1 MHVLSF
7 LILQNFYV
15 IIALK
20 YVSYAVLL
28 GIEEEI
34 TSEPEPVASKAS
46 RPLTV
51 MFYNASFVRFDTKE
65 FQKNRGIHKNQNP
78 NCSTVCG
85 TGRCRVFKKIETP
98 KLLCY
103 ICSLK

>member
-28 GIEEEI
+28 GIEVEI

-51 MFYNASFVRFDTKE
+51 MFYNASFVLFDTKE
-65 FQKNRGIHKNQNP
+65 FQK
-78 NCSTVCG
+78 
-85 TGRCRVFKKIETP
+85 KIEASIKIKILIVQP
-98 KLLCY
+98 Y
-103 ICSLK
+103 LKR